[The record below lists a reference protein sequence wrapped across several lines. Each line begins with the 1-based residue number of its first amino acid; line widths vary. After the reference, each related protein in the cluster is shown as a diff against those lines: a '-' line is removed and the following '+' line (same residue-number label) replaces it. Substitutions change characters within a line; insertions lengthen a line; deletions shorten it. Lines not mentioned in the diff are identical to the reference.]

1 MNNPHEFV
9 LYSYAL
15 PNQLYQIKPDI
26 VQPVSAA
33 GINPANIVHI
43 IPAARNVSLHH
54 SPSIRIVENIQIQ
67 QPLQLVCGQP
77 AEPVVETVE
86 RESKNSTPVVV
97 EEIPPKS
104 IEQSE
109 DVRAKSPEVL
119 ESESVER
126 PLVPLK
132 PPSKAKKNFIYECDI
147 CDSRFLSAMSL
158 RLHKTGHRYKKDQE
172 KKAFSCRFCGR
183 QFSHQ
188 QTLGDHEKVHI
199 DDRYNCAAC
208 GARYNSKSGLRN
220 HLSKNADCDAS
231 FQERKIAHRKREE
244 DGKRWGCD
252 VCGKKYRHRKSMVE
266 HRSLHYKQNR
276 CERCGAMFETIGGW
290 RKHTALKRCEFS
302 KSRFRDPGKV
312 AGGDGAEGVDQDEV
326 FIPEERKRFL
336 EQVEQ
341 LKSRKAKTSSN
352 PVHSERSLDCFEKVN
367 DEPPVESSEDETNE
381 ILEQEPSPT
390 IEIVTVSTNVVQ
402 LEQNEEEEVASSG
415 CEDLP
420 DEVEISVESAPEL
433 EVKDELQSDE
443 ELTSDCDNEATTV
456 ELAVEVLDDQE
467 KVSKPRKPRTKKK
480 TKCHKCPKCPKTFG
494 RSFVLK
500 NHLRTHTGE
509 RPFLCDLCPK
519 SFADSGSLKMH
530 KVVHTEEKPFP
541 CPECPARFA
550 RKSGLRNHITVHFN
564 LPCDECDQMF
574 PSRKTLMRH
583 KIKHQGLRPFLCEIC
598 SKDFTTKAD
607 MKAHLRIHSN
617 EKRYCCKICS
627 ARFNCPSTLRRHRNV
642 HAPPET
648 RPMCETCG
656 KSFSSAQALRK
667 HEDIHKELRPFQCE
681 ICQKRFRVKDHLKVH
696 FRSHS
701 GEKPFGCDLCE
712 KRFVTNG
719 DLKVHYRRHTGEKP
733 FACEQCSQGFVVTA
747 GLYRHQQQTGHSNA
761 QLQAIIVPEYTR
773 AT

>member
-15 PNQLYQIKPDI
+15 PNQLYQIKPDV

-54 SPSIRIVENIQIQ
+54 SPTIRIVENIQIQ

-77 AEPVVETVE
+77 AEPVIETVE
-86 RESKNSTPVVV
+86 RESNNSTPVIV
-97 EEIPPKS
+97 EEVPPQT
-104 IEQSE
+104 IAQSE

-147 CDSRFLSAMSL
+147 CESRFLSANSL
-158 RLHKTGHRYKKDQE
+158 RLHKTGHRYKRDQE

-312 AGGDGAEGVDQDEV
+312 EGSGSAEGNVRRNLALPVGPLSTANGTLLPALTTGQITRTDTELCGGRFSFKYQYGVVCGGGGGGLTASGPCGKVRSSCQKWQNPVGNRWAGGASVQFHVRRVYPDLGA
-326 FIPEERKRFL
+326 RFF
-336 EQVEQ
+336 
-341 LKSRKAKTSSN
+341 N
-352 PVHSERSLDCFEKVN
+352 
-367 DEPPVESSEDETNE
+367 
-381 ILEQEPSPT
+381 
-390 IEIVTVSTNVVQ
+390 
-402 LEQNEEEEVASSG
+402 
-415 CEDLP
+415 
-420 DEVEISVESAPEL
+420 
-433 EVKDELQSDE
+433 
-443 ELTSDCDNEATTV
+443 
-456 ELAVEVLDDQE
+456 
-467 KVSKPRKPRTKKK
+467 
-480 TKCHKCPKCPKTFG
+480 
-494 RSFVLK
+494 
-500 NHLRTHTGE
+500 
-509 RPFLCDLCPK
+509 PFLL
-519 SFADSGSLKMH
+519 
-530 KVVHTEEKPFP
+530 
-541 CPECPARFA
+541 
-550 RKSGLRNHITVHFN
+550 
-564 LPCDECDQMF
+564 
-574 PSRKTLMRH
+574 
-583 KIKHQGLRPFLCEIC
+583 
-598 SKDFTTKAD
+598 
-607 MKAHLRIHSN
+607 
-617 EKRYCCKICS
+617 
-627 ARFNCPSTLRRHRNV
+627 
-642 HAPPET
+642 
-648 RPMCETCG
+648 
-656 KSFSSAQALRK
+656 
-667 HEDIHKELRPFQCE
+667 
-681 ICQKRFRVKDHLKVH
+681 
-696 FRSHS
+696 
-701 GEKPFGCDLCE
+701 
-712 KRFVTNG
+712 
-719 DLKVHYRRHTGEKP
+719 
-733 FACEQCSQGFVVTA
+733 
-747 GLYRHQQQTGHSNA
+747 
-761 QLQAIIVPEYTR
+761 
-773 AT
+773 